1 MNIDKAMMNPAEVFS
16 HPDQV
21 TKNEN
26 LTREQKQK
34 ILLRW
39 EYDAR
44 ELEVAEE
51 ENMVGGPPS
60 LLREI
65 HNALLELQSDD
76 GAVPLPV
83 TKLGGH

>member
-1 MNIDKAMMNPAEVFS
+1 
-16 HPDQV
+16 
-21 TKNEN
+21 
-26 LTREQKQK
+26 
-34 ILLRW
+34 LLRW

-76 GAVPLPV
+76 GAESFPV